1 MQMDF
6 DKVGGNGVIAVILR
20 LAVISLIVGIILS
33 ALGIN
38 ANNLFASLGMFAR
51 RIYNLGFGAVDWIVQ
66 YLLVGAMVVVPIWL
80 VARILGGTRNR
91 RN

>member
-1 MQMDF
+1 MDL
-6 DKVGGNGVIAVILR
+6 DKVGGNGVVAVILR
-20 LAVISLIVGIILS
+20 LAVISLIVGVVLS

-38 ANNLFASLGMFAR
+38 ATNLFSSLSLFAR
-51 RIYNLGFGAVDWIVQ
+51 RIYSLGFGAVDWIVQ